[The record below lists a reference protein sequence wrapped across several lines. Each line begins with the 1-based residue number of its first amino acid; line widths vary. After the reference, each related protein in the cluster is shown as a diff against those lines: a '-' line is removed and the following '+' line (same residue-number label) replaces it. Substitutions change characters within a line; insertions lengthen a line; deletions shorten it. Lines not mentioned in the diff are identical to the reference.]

1 MPTLLF
7 DLRRVRQQGWVLP
20 RFCSCML
27 RPVRGVLRVTEQRL
41 NDMHRSAR
49 VAELLDPATGHPLAD
64 VPPLIDAVL
73 LAADG
78 AGLTITGVERILEGE
93 RVIDY
98 AQTWLLDAVTEG

>member
-20 RFCSCML
+20 RFRSCML
-27 RPVRGVLRVTEQRL
+27 HPVRGILRVSEQRL
-41 NDMHRSAR
+41 HDMHRSTR
-49 VAELLDPATGHPLAD
+49 VAELLDPATRQPHPD

-78 AGLTITGVERILEGE
+78 AGLTITGVERIREGE

-98 AQTWLLDAVTEG
+98 AQTWLLDAVVEG